1 MVFSNLTFVCLF
13 LPIVLALYHGAPHSV
28 RNLVLVVASMV
39 FYVWGGRMA
48 IVLVLASIAVNF
60 MLGQA
65 IAAADAER
73 RTRLIRW
80 SVAGNLLVLIV
91 FKYADFLV
99 DNVNWVLEGVA
110 GWSIPSPKVPLPLGI
125 SFITFHILSYLIDV
139 YRGTAEPQ
147 RSRVPFAL
155 YILNFP
161 QLVAGPIIRYQPMA
175 PQLGRRPIA
184 FEDIDAGVMRFV
196 AGLAKKLLI
205 ANPLG
210 ALADQL
216 FAIEPAGL
224 PTWALWLAVV
234 CYALQIYFDFSGYSD
249 MAIGIAR
256 MFGFRFPEN
265 FNYPYAATSIQ
276 DFWRRWHIT
285 LSAWF
290 RDYVYVPLGGN
301 RGPWWRT
308 TINLWIVFLLCG
320 AWHGASWNFI
330 VWGLWHGLFLSIER
344 IGLVQRLLA
353 ALPNVVRTAY
363 VMLIVL
369 IGWVFFRQT
378 SLDLA
383 FDMLWRMFVP
393 AAAAGNMLLLSAQV
407 PAPIVMLIA
416 VAIVFAFPVWPAVKV
431 RLAAAAAQ
439 QPGAQVAYDLG
450 RALLVGGLTMLC
462 VATMALDQH
471 NPFIYFRF

>member
-13 LPIVLALYHGAPHSV
+13 LPIVLALYHGAPHSI

-39 FYVWGGRMA
+39 FYVWGGRIA
-48 IVLVLASIAVNF
+48 IVLVLASIGVNF
-60 MLGQA
+60 ALGQA
-65 IAAADAER
+65 IAAADGTR

-91 FKYADFLV
+91 FKYTNFLI
-99 DNVNWVLEGVA
+99 DNANVMLEAAWGVA
-110 GWSIPSPKVPLPLGI
+110 LPNPHVPLPLGI

-139 YRGTAEPQ
+139 YRGVAEPQ
-147 RSRVPFAL
+147 RSPVSFGL

-161 QLVAGPIIRYQPMA
+161 QLVAGPIIRYSPMA
-175 PQLGRRPIA
+175 PQLPRRPIA
-184 FEDIDAGVMRFV
+184 FDDLDIGITRFV

-205 ANPLG
+205 ANPVG
-210 ALADQL
+210 GVADQL
-216 FAIEPAGL
+216 FAIEPADL
-224 PTWALWLAVV
+224 PTWALWLAVT

-301 RGPWWRT
+301 RGPMWRT
-308 TINLWIVFLLCG
+308 TLNLWIVFLLCG

-330 VWGLWHGLFLSIER
+330 IWGLWHGLFLSIER
-344 IGLVQRLLA
+344 IAAVQRLLA
-353 ALPNVVRTAY
+353 LMPNALRTVY
-363 VMLIVL
+363 VLLIVL
-369 IGWVFFRQT
+369 IGWVFFRQP
-378 SLDLA
+378 SLELA
-383 FDMLWRMFVP
+383 LDMLWRMFVP
-393 AAAAGNMLLLSAQV
+393 QSGAGAVLLVSAQV
-407 PAPIVMLIA
+407 PAQMLLLIA
-416 VAIVFAFPVWPAVKV
+416 AAVVFAYPVWPAVKA
-431 RLAAAAAQ
+431 RLATVQ
-439 QPGAQVAYDLG
+439 ERPGPAIAYDLG
-450 RALLVGGLTMLC
+450 RATLVGGMTLLC
-462 VATMALDQH
+462 VAAMALDQH